1 MAQIIFELG
10 INFVETSIVFDFITR
25 YLGCKYQDKRKIIGF
40 VAAWLISFIQL
51 SVLNS
56 LVIFEG
62 IGMFIPLII
71 DFIYAFFFL
80 KGNVFLK
87 LWISAVVEIL
97 AMIIAIGTNLFVCNI
112 IGYDPIDMI
121 TVFNST
127 RIISVIITKIIF
139 FYTTRIILKYKYKNP
154 LENKS
159 WIMLIL
165 MPVTS
170 VISLTALM
178 LAAMNSVEIKNY
190 ILIGMTGVVFANV
203 ITYYFFNMLNKDY
216 ETRLKVSLLEQ
227 QNENFIKN
235 MENTDAFVKQMK
247 SVKHDIKNQLLV
259 LYGYIDEKNNEEAKR
274 YIKKL
279 TNEHLPDIQ
288 NYINTENSAFNA
300 IINSKIAVCNQKGI
314 YIEIKEKKASLSYVD
329 AVDIGILFGN
339 LLDNAIEAA
348 EQTQAKKI
356 GVDVEKKGEYLS
368 ILVTNS
374 INKSVLGEN
383 KNLETSKDNKE
394 LHGVG
399 IKSIKNVVK
408 KYDGLIDFFEE
419 ENEFCCHIMLQA

>member
-112 IGYDPIDMI
+112 IGYNPVDMI

-190 ILIGMTGVVFANV
+190 ILIGMTGIVFANV

-274 YIKKL
+274 YINKL

-314 YIEIKEKKASLSYVD
+314 YIEIKEKEASLSDVD

-374 INKSVLGEN
+374 INKSVLEEN

-394 LHGVG
+394 LHGIG
-399 IKSIKNVVK
+399 IKNIKNVVK

>member
-314 YIEIKEKKASLSYVD
+314 YIEIKEKKASLSDVD
-329 AVDIGILFGN
+329 VVDIGILFGN

-374 INKSVLGEN
+374 INKSVLEEN